1 MTADPEIKKL
11 LRILVGAAWIDGK
24 VQPEERKYLHQVA
37 DRHGIADDPELQPWL
52 SELKSVSPAE
62 CQGWV
67 KEYLGDRPTVED
79 CHQLIEAISGLMYSD
94 GDIANEEAELLTQ
107 LQLFEP
113 QVAPEQRYAPVLKA
127 VQKLYRRW
135 AN

>member
-1 MTADPEIKKL
+1 MTTDPEIKKL

-37 DRHGIADDPELQPWL
+37 ERHGIADDPELQPWL

-62 CQGWV
+62 CHVWV
-67 KEYLGDRPTVED
+67 KEYLGDRPTTED
-79 CHQLIEAISGLMYSD
+79 CHQLIEAISGLIYSD
-94 GDIANEEAELLTQ
+94 DDIANEEAELLTQ
-107 LQLFEP
+107 LQLFGP
-113 QVAPEQRYAPVLKA
+113 QAAPEQRYTPALKA

-135 AN
+135 VD